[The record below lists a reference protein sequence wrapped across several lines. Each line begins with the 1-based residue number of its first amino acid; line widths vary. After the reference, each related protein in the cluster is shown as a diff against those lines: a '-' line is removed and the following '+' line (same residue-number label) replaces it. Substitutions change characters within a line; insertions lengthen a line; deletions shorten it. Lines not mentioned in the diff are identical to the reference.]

1 MGLQSHYE
9 LKSVDSLR
17 PQAFNSSQYDN
28 FEATIG
34 GEFLESVREY
44 GVLIPL
50 AVTKSGLI
58 LSGHR
63 RWAASKKSGHEKVPC
78 NVYGNADD
86 YEKQRLI
93 YDLNLHHQ
101 RSAEETARRLKYKL
115 DMEQGKR
122 SAGAPI
128 SAQEL
133 PKSPVTGR
141 TLSPLESVAKSE
153 GIGKAKAA
161 QMLETIE
168 TIDELTEKGDSET
181 VDVIR
186 DKLENQ
192 SVNAAHKV
200 VQAVR
205 QPVAKPVEPD
215 TTEEDESRAW
225 TKADVNR
232 FKSAFS
238 TLIRMVDNAMERELC
253 TTSEHKA
260 LLDQFKQF
268 GRNWQMQFDELE
280 WL

>member
-17 PQAFNSSQYDN
+17 MQAFNSQQYDN

-34 GEFLESVREY
+34 GEFLESVREN
-44 GVLIPL
+44 GVLVPL
-50 AVTKSGLI
+50 AVTKSGLV

-63 RWAASKKSGHEKVPC
+63 RLAAAKKSGHEKVPC
-78 NVYGNADD
+78 NVYSNAED
-86 YEKQRLI
+86 YEKQRLT

-115 DMEQGKR
+115 AMEQGKR

-141 TLSPLESVAKSE
+141 TLSPLEAVAKSE

-215 TTEEDESRAW
+215 TTEDDENRAW

-238 TLIRMVDNAMERELC
+238 TLIRMVDNAAERELC
-253 TTSEHKA
+253 TASEHKA

>member
-1 MGLQSHYE
+1 M
-9 LKSVDSLR
+9 
-17 PQAFNSSQYDN
+17 QAFNSQQYDN

-34 GEFLESVREY
+34 GEFLESVREN
-44 GVLIPL
+44 GVLVPL
-50 AVTKSGLI
+50 AVTKSGLV

-63 RWAASKKSGHEKVPC
+63 RLAAAKKSGHEKVPC
-78 NVYGNADD
+78 NVYSNAED
-86 YEKQRLI
+86 YEKQRLT

-141 TLSPLESVAKSE
+141 TLSPLEAVAKSE

-225 TKADVNR
+225 TKSDVNR

-238 TLIRMVDNAMERELC
+238 TLIRMVDNAAERELC
-253 TTSEHKA
+253 TAGEHKA

-268 GRNWQMQFDELE
+268 GRNWQMQFYELE

>member
-1 MGLQSHYE
+1 
-9 LKSVDSLR
+9 
-17 PQAFNSSQYDN
+17 
-28 FEATIG
+28 
-34 GEFLESVREY
+34 
-44 GVLIPL
+44 L
-50 AVTKSGLI
+50 A
-58 LSGHR
+58 
-63 RWAASKKSGHEKVPC
+63 AAKKSGHEKVPC
-78 NVYGNADD
+78 NVYSNAED
-86 YEKQRLI
+86 YEKQRLT

-128 SAQEL
+128 SAQEQ
-133 PKSPVTGR
+133 PKSPVTAT
-141 TLSPLESVAKSE
+141 TLSPLEAVANSE
-153 GIGKAKAA
+153 GIGKHQAA

-168 TIDELTEKGDSET
+168 TIDELTEKGDSDT

-215 TTEEDESRAW
+215 TTEEDESRSW
-225 TKADVNR
+225 TKSDVNR

-238 TLIRMVDNAMERELC
+238 TLIRMVDNAAERELC
-253 TTSEHKA
+253 TASEHKA
-260 LLDQFKQF
+260 LLEQFKQF